1 VERCV
6 QRCQLK
12 LTPATRLLQF
22 PREVDKGN
30 DGISSSTIF
39 GPAARL
45 SFGIMPFSD
54 DEAIRYL
61 GRDAYDQFINYNYRV
76 SGRIEKE
83 RSRTLKS
90 VCQPYPLPEYK
101 LLEV

>member
-1 VERCV
+1 MWIIWRVRYSAGRSVIVPMGVERCV

-22 PREVDKGN
+22 PHEVDKGN

-61 GRDAYDQFINYNYRV
+61 GRDAYDQFINYN
-76 SGRIEKE
+76 
-83 RSRTLKS
+83 
-90 VCQPYPLPEYK
+90 
-101 LLEV
+101 